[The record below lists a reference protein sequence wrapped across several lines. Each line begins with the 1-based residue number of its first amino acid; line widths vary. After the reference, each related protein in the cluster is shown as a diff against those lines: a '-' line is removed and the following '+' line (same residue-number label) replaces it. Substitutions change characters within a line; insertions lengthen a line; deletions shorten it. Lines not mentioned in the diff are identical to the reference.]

1 MRQLRRR
8 HENLELVEQSERI
21 AREVGMTT
29 GEVENIR
36 SKLPGDPISMRG
48 IPLVGRDIGGAIRNT
63 RPGDGLK

>member
-8 HENLELVEQSERI
+8 HENLEFVEQSERI

-36 SKLPGDPISMRG
+36 SKLPGDIPALRG
-48 IPLVGRDIGGAIRNT
+48 IPVVGVGIPGVMRDT
-63 RPGDGLK
+63 RPGDNLE